1 MCRCHHPGY
10 ARPLRKTRPELRD
23 DAEGLL
29 IRPIKSGGGRCCLVS
44 ISAATIRELL
54 RELIEQYPGMQ
65 NQLDDGIA
73 VSVNGQ
79 IFRDK
84 WSEEIPEGAE
94 VFLLPR
100 IQGG

>member
-1 MCRCHHPGY
+1 MLKVCLSG
-10 ARPLRKTRPELRD
+10 PLKAAAD
-23 DAEGLL
+23 GAA
-29 IRPIKSGGGRCCLVS
+29 SVS

-54 RELIEQYPGMQ
+54 RELTEQYPGMQ

-84 WSEEIPEGAE
+84 WSEVIPEGAE

>member
-1 MCRCHHPGY
+1 MLKVCLSG
-10 ARPLRKTRPELRD
+10 PLKAAAD
-23 DAEGLL
+23 GAA
-29 IRPIKSGGGRCCLVS
+29 SVS

-73 VSVNGQ
+73 VSVNGE
-79 IFRDK
+79 IFRDS
-84 WSEEIPEGAE
+84 WSEEIPAGAE
-94 VFLLPR
+94 IFLLPR

>member
-1 MCRCHHPGY
+1 MLKVCLSG
-10 ARPLRKTRPELRD
+10 PLKAAAD
-23 DAEGLL
+23 GAA
-29 IRPIKSGGGRCCLVS
+29 SVS

-94 VFLLPR
+94 GFLLPR

>member
-1 MCRCHHPGY
+1 MYCQRRRSAADG
-10 ARPLRKTRPELRD
+10 AASVL
-23 DAEGLL
+23 
-29 IRPIKSGGGRCCLVS
+29 

-54 RELIEQYPGMQ
+54 RELVKQYPGMQ

-79 IFRDK
+79 IFRDN
-84 WSEEIPEGAE
+84 WSKKIPAGAE
-94 VFLLPR
+94 IFLLPR

>member
-1 MCRCHHPGY
+1 MLKVCLSG
-10 ARPLRKTRPELRD
+10 PLKAAAD
-23 DAEGLL
+23 GAA
-29 IRPIKSGGGRCCLVS
+29 SVS
-44 ISAATIRELL
+44 ISATTIRELL

-79 IFRDK
+79 IFRDN
-84 WSEEIPEGAE
+84 WSKKIPVGAE
-94 VFLLPR
+94 IFLLPR

>member
-1 MCRCHHPGY
+1 MLKVCLSG
-10 ARPLRKTRPELRD
+10 PLKAAAD
-23 DAEGLL
+23 GAA
-29 IRPIKSGGGRCCLVS
+29 SVS

-79 IFRDK
+79 IFRDN
-84 WSEEIPEGAE
+84 WSKKIPAGAE

>member
-1 MCRCHHPGY
+1 MLKVCLSG
-10 ARPLRKTRPELRD
+10 PLKAAAD
-23 DAEGLL
+23 GAA
-29 IRPIKSGGGRCCLVS
+29 SVS
-44 ISAATIRELL
+44 INAATIRELL

-79 IFRDK
+79 IFRDN
-84 WSEEIPEGAE
+84 WSKKIPAGAE
-94 VFLLPR
+94 IFLLPR

>member
-1 MCRCHHPGY
+1 MLKVCLSG
-10 ARPLRKTRPELRD
+10 PLKAAAD
-23 DAEGLL
+23 GAA
-29 IRPIKSGGGRCCLVS
+29 SVS

-79 IFRDK
+79 IFRYY
-84 WSEEIPEGAE
+84 WSKEIPEGAE
-94 VFLLPR
+94 IFLLPR

>member
-1 MCRCHHPGY
+1 MLKVCLSG
-10 ARPLRKTRPELRD
+10 PLKAAADGAAT
-23 DAEGLL
+23 
-29 IRPIKSGGGRCCLVS
+29 VS
-44 ISAATIRELL
+44 ISAATTRELL

-79 IFRDK
+79 IFRDN
-84 WSEEIPEGAE
+84 WSKKIPAGAE
-94 VFLLPR
+94 IFLLPR

>member
-1 MCRCHHPGY
+1 MLKVCLSG
-10 ARPLRKTRPELRD
+10 PLKAAAD
-23 DAEGLL
+23 GAA
-29 IRPIKSGGGRCCLVS
+29 SVS

-79 IFRDK
+79 IFRDN
-84 WSEEIPEGAE
+84 WSKKIPAGAE
-94 VFLLPR
+94 IFLLPR
-100 IQGG
+100 IQVG

>member
-1 MCRCHHPGY
+1 MLKVC
-10 ARPLRKTRPELRD
+10 L
-23 DAEGLL
+23 
-29 IRPIKSGGGRCCLVS
+29 SGPFKAAADGAASVL

-54 RELIEQYPGMQ
+54 RELVKQYPGMQ

-79 IFRDK
+79 IFRDN
-84 WSEEIPEGAE
+84 WSKKIPKGAE
-94 VFLLPR
+94 IFLLPR

>member
-1 MCRCHHPGY
+1 MLKVCFSG
-10 ARPLRKTRPELRD
+10 PLKAAADGAASVL
-23 DAEGLL
+23 
-29 IRPIKSGGGRCCLVS
+29 

-54 RELIEQYPGMQ
+54 RELVKLYPGMQ

-79 IFRDK
+79 IFRDN
-84 WSEEIPEGAE
+84 WSKKIPAGAE

>member
-1 MCRCHHPGY
+1 MLKVCLSG
-10 ARPLRKTRPELRD
+10 PLKAAADGAASVL
-23 DAEGLL
+23 
-29 IRPIKSGGGRCCLVS
+29 

-54 RELIEQYPGMQ
+54 RELIKQYPGMQ

-79 IFRDK
+79 IFRDN
-84 WSEEIPEGAE
+84 WSKKIPKGAE
-94 VFLLPR
+94 IFLLPR

>member
-1 MCRCHHPGY
+1 MLKVCLSG
-10 ARPLRKTRPELRD
+10 PLKAAAD
-23 DAEGLL
+23 GAA
-29 IRPIKSGGGRCCLVS
+29 SVS

-65 NQLDDGIA
+65 NQLNDGIA
-73 VSVNGQ
+73 VSVNGE
-79 IFRDK
+79 IFRDS

-94 VFLLPR
+94 IFLLPR